1 MEGKFKLLIVEG
13 NADEGEK
20 LHHALQNLFDEV
32 LVADNGAK
40 ALQHYEEHAPHLVL
54 AEIKLPDIN
63 GLDLSSKIKAINP
76 KVRIILLSGSGEPD
90 ILLQSMAKGV
100 HGVVIKSKDNDQ
112 LVNLVKDQIAAI
124 SLIERAKEEEVRRRQ
139 AEFDYDKS
147 KRILQIVSNATALF
161 FRSGFSVQTVN
172 SVLKSIG
179 EVTRASRV
187 YIYKVI
193 TKNEKEY
200 ATRHYEWTAPGI
212 IPVIGNLSVTNV
224 EIVNSGFGRWIK
236 KMKID
241 REYIAGFIK
250 DFKLSEKVRLKE
262 HDIISIIAIPIVV
275 NDTWWGFIGLDD
287 CLQER
292 SWSEPEIAALEALA
306 NNFGAAIHKRDLDR
320 EMFTL
325 NKSLE
330 GRVKERTKELEFE
343 VAERAMAEALLKD
356 SEEKYR
362 LIYEN
367 ASDGI
372 LLLQKGRISL
382 VNPAMIEMLEELP
395 RNLIG
400 KKFSDLVLKKYK
412 KAIKL
417 NFGKDGLKDNNTVFQ
432 TRIAVGDRRKKWLEL
447 KPALI
452 SWYGDPAYLI
462 FVSDITGRKK
472 TEDALQELNE
482 TLENRVEEE
491 LRRVEL
497 QQQLLIQKSKLES
510 LGELSAGLAHEINQ
524 PLVSISMGLDN
535 LLMKI
540 MGSDDDHEYQ
550 ENKIRILFEDIDRI
564 KKTIDHIRIFS
575 RDQQNTE
582 FSVVNISL
590 VIQDAISIVN
600 RQLNEDNIELE
611 ISCSREVIETMGNH
625 FKLEQVVLNLISNAR
640 FAVNEKAKK
649 DINNAYK
656 KTIKFSC
663 RKSKKKA
670 FIEVYDN
677 GIGIPDQIL
686 PDIFNPF
693 FTTKSME
700 KGTGLGLSI
709 SYGIVKELKGEIS
722 AESRENEYTLIT
734 VELPLHII
742 N

>member
-1 MEGKFKLLIVEG
+1 
-13 NADEGEK
+13 
-20 LHHALQNLFDEV
+20 
-32 LVADNGAK
+32 
-40 ALQHYEEHAPHLVL
+40 
-54 AEIKLPDIN
+54 
-63 GLDLSSKIKAINP
+63 
-76 KVRIILLSGSGEPD
+76 
-90 ILLQSMAKGV
+90 
-100 HGVVIKSKDNDQ
+100 
-112 LVNLVKDQIAAI
+112 
-124 SLIERAKEEEVRRRQ
+124 
-139 AEFDYDKS
+139 
-147 KRILQIVSNATALF
+147 
-161 FRSGFSVQTVN
+161 
-172 SVLKSIG
+172 
-179 EVTRASRV
+179 
-187 YIYKVI
+187 
-193 TKNEKEY
+193 
-200 ATRHYEWTAPGI
+200 
-212 IPVIGNLSVTNV
+212 
-224 EIVNSGFGRWIK
+224 
-236 KMKID
+236 
-241 REYIAGFIK
+241 
-250 DFKLSEKVRLKE
+250 
-262 HDIISIIAIPIVV
+262 
-275 NDTWWGFIGLDD
+275 
-287 CLQER
+287 
-292 SWSEPEIAALEALA
+292 
-306 NNFGAAIHKRDLDR
+306 
-320 EMFTL
+320 
-325 NKSLE
+325 
-330 GRVKERTKELEFE
+330 
-343 VAERAMAEALLKD
+343 MAEALLKD

-382 VNPAMIEMLEELP
+382 LNPAMIEMLEELP

-417 NFGKDGLKDNNTVFQ
+417 NFGKHGLKDNNTVFQ
-432 TRIAVGDRRKKWLEL
+432 TRVAIGNGRKKWLEL

-452 SWYGDPAYLI
+452 TWYGDPAYLI

-582 FSVVNISL
+582 FSVVNLSL

-611 ISCSREVIETMGNH
+611 ISCSREVIETIGNH

-640 FAVNEKAKK
+640 FAVNEKAKR
-649 DINNAYK
+649 DINNGYK